1 MRSNAIIHETVNT
14 SARNQM
20 IDITDR
26 IARHVQQRGVKDG
39 FVIVF
44 VPHTTAACTI
54 QENADPDVQHDL
66 LMKMEKLVPQI
77 EPYYQHD
84 EGNSDAHVKTAMIG
98 SSVMVLIDG
107 GRMILGR
114 WQGIYLVEFDGP
126 RERRVTLKLVD
137 HSPNT

>member
-1 MRSNAIIHETVNT
+1 M
-14 SARNQM
+14 
-20 IDITDR
+20 
-26 IARHVQQRGVKDG
+26 
-39 FVIVF
+39 
-44 VPHTTAACTI
+44 
-54 QENADPDVQHDL
+54 QHDL

-126 RERRVTLKLVD
+126 RELAVTLKLVD